1 MTEFERQLIF
11 YLKCLN
17 RRFAEIRNEL
27 HELNG
32 YEGYYDEEEQ
42 EVEDESE

>member
-27 HELNG
+27 HKLNG
-32 YEGYYDEEEQ
+32 YEDEEDE
-42 EVEDESE
+42 EDTDD